1 MSAEVK
7 KQIELVGVAAASQ
20 PWILAG
26 ERSSLLTRIAATESV
41 FVVRADEK
49 LTAFVE
55 VQWAIRGEL
64 A

>member
-7 KQIELVGVAAASQ
+7 KQIEPDGVAAASQ